1 MPLDLPKP
9 IIYLITSGATTKATT
24 PKTDDFAR
32 ILALVEA
39 SVAAQI
45 PLLQLREKQLSARVL
60 YQLAT
65 EVSRITRRTAT
76 QLLVNDRADIA
87 RAAGADGVH
96 LTTQSLP
103 AGQVRETYGSEF
115 LIGVSTHSHDEAH
128 AACRQGANFAV
139 FGPVFKTESKV
150 GLGDPQGLEKLRE
163 VATELKGF
171 PILAIGGVLLDNVA
185 DCFRA
190 GASGVAAIRLLH
202 DAENL
207 GNTIEEIREIFRSS
221 DAGEP

>member
-24 PKTDDFAR
+24 PETDDFAR

-39 SVAAQI
+39 SVAAQV
-45 PLLQLREKQLSARVL
+45 PLLQLREKQLSTRVL

-65 EVSRITRRTAT
+65 EASRITRRTAT
-76 QLLVNDRADIA
+76 RLLVNDRADIA

-96 LTTQSLP
+96 LTTHSLP
-103 AGQVRETYGSEF
+103 AGLARETYGSEF
-115 LIGVSTHSHDEAH
+115 LIGVSTHSLEEAN
-128 AACRQGANFAV
+128 AARRQGANFAV

-190 GASGVAAIRLLH
+190 GASGVAAIRLLN

-207 GNTIEEIREIFRSS
+207 GNTIEEIRGIFRSS
-221 DAGEP
+221 DRREP

>member
-9 IIYLITSGATTKATT
+9 IIYLITRGATTKATT
-24 PKTDDFAR
+24 TETDDFAR

-45 PLLQLREKQLSARVL
+45 PLLQLREKQLSTRVL

-65 EVSRITRRTAT
+65 EASRITRRTAT
-76 QLLVNDRADIA
+76 RLLVNDRADIA

-115 LIGVSTHSHDEAH
+115 LIGVSTHSLEDAY
-128 AACRQGANFAV
+128 AARREGASVAV

-163 VATELKGF
+163 VATELKDF
-171 PILAIGGVLLDNVA
+171 PILAIGGVSLDNVA
-185 DCFRA
+185 DCFKA
-190 GASGVAAIRLLH
+190 GASGVAAIRLLS

-207 GNTIEEIREIFRSS
+207 GNIIEEIRAIFRSS
-221 DAGEP
+221 DTRES

>member
-24 PKTDDFAR
+24 PETDDFAR

-45 PLLQLREKQLSARVL
+45 PLLQLREKQLSTRVL

-65 EVSRITRRTAT
+65 EASRITRRTAT
-76 QLLVNDRADIA
+76 RLLVNDRADIA

-115 LIGVSTHSHDEAH
+115 LIGVSTHSLEEAH
-128 AACRQGANFAV
+128 AARREGANVAV

-163 VATELKGF
+163 VATELKDF
-171 PILAIGGVLLDNVA
+171 PILAIGGVSLDNVA
-185 DCFRA
+185 DCFEA
-190 GASGVAAIRLLH
+190 GASGVAAIRLLN
-202 DAENL
+202 DAESL
-207 GNTIEEIREIFRSS
+207 GNVIEEIRAIFRSS

>member
-9 IIYLITSGATTKATT
+9 IIYLITSGATSKATT
-24 PKTDDFAR
+24 PETDDFAR

-45 PLLQLREKQLSARVL
+45 PLLQLREKQLTTRVL

-65 EVSRITRRTAT
+65 EAARITRGTAT
-76 QLLVNDRADIA
+76 RLLVNDRADIA

-103 AGQVRETYGSEF
+103 AGQVRETYGNEF
-115 LIGVSTHSHDEAH
+115 LIGVSTHSVEEAH
-128 AACRQGANFAV
+128 AARRQGANFAV
-139 FGPVFKTESKV
+139 FGPVFRTESKV

-171 PILAIGGVLLDNVA
+171 PILAIGGVSLDKIA
-185 DCFRA
+185 DCFKA
-190 GASGVAAIRLLH
+190 GAAGIAAIGLLNSAH
-202 DAENL
+202 NL
-207 GNTIEEIREIFRSS
+207 QTNVSEIRGAFRRLSES
-221 DAGEP
+221 

>member
-24 PKTDDFAR
+24 TETDDFAR

-45 PLLQLREKQLSARVL
+45 PLLQLREKQLTNGVL

-65 EVSRITRRTAT
+65 EAAMITRRTAT
-76 QLLVNDRADIA
+76 RLLVNDRADIA

-96 LTTQSLP
+96 LTTHSLP
-103 AGQVRETYGSEF
+103 AGLVRETYGSEF
-115 LIGVSTHSHDEAH
+115 LIGVSTHSLEEAH
-128 AACRQGANFAV
+128 AARREGASVAV

-150 GLGDPQGLEKLRE
+150 GLGDPQGLEKLRK
-163 VATELKGF
+163 VATELKDF
-171 PILAIGGVLLDNVA
+171 PILAIGGVSLDNVA
-185 DCFRA
+185 DCFKA
-190 GASGVAAIRLLH
+190 GASGVAAIRLLS

-207 GNTIEEIREIFRSS
+207 GNIIEEIRAIFRSS
-221 DAGEP
+221 DTRES

>member
-24 PKTDDFAR
+24 TETDDFAR

-45 PLLQLREKQLSARVL
+45 PLLQLREKQLSTRVL

-65 EVSRITRRTAT
+65 EASRITRRTAT
-76 QLLVNDRADIA
+76 RLLVNDRADIA

-115 LIGVSTHSHDEAH
+115 LIGVSTHSLEEAH
-128 AACRQGANFAV
+128 AARREGASVAV

-163 VATELKGF
+163 VATELKDF
-171 PILAIGGVLLDNVA
+171 PILAIGGVSLDNVA
-185 DCFRA
+185 DCFKA
-190 GASGVAAIRLLH
+190 GASGVAAIRLLS

-207 GNTIEEIREIFRSS
+207 GNIIEEIRAIFRSS
-221 DAGEP
+221 DTRES

>member
-24 PKTDDFAR
+24 TETDDFAR

-45 PLLQLREKQLSARVL
+45 PLLQLREKQLSTRVL

-65 EVSRITRRTAT
+65 EASRITRRTAT
-76 QLLVNDRADIA
+76 RLLVNDRADIA

-115 LIGVSTHSHDEAH
+115 LIGVSTHSLEEAH
-128 AACRQGANFAV
+128 AARREGANVAV

-150 GLGDPQGLEKLRE
+150 GLGDPQGLEKLRK
-163 VATELKGF
+163 VATELKDF
-171 PILAIGGVLLDNVA
+171 PILAIGGVSLDNVA
-185 DCFRA
+185 DCFKA
-190 GASGVAAIRLLH
+190 GASGVAAIRLLS

-207 GNTIEEIREIFRSS
+207 GNIIEEIRAIFRSS
-221 DAGEP
+221 DTRES